1 MIGFEYDQC
10 FYQEVIFHLEQ
21 EWKRKLTE
29 HEINVL
35 LKGYR
40 FGRYIEMMENADLQ
54 RCKE

>member
-1 MIGFEYDQC
+1 MIGFEYDKISEN
-10 FYQEVIFHLEQ
+10 EVIFHLEQ

-40 FGRYIEMMENADLQ
+40 FGRYIEMMEHVDLQ
-54 RCKE
+54 RSKE

>member
-1 MIGFEYDQC
+1 MIGFEYENIW
-10 FYQEVIFHLEQ
+10 YQEVICHLEQ
-21 EWKRKLTE
+21 EWQRKLTE

-40 FGRYIEMMENADLQ
+40 FGRYIEMMEQVDLQ